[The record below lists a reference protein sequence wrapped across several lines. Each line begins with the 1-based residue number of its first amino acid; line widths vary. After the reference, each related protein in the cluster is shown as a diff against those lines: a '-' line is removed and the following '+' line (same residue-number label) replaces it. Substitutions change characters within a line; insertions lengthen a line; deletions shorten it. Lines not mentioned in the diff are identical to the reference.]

1 MPILPRRPVLVIVL
15 GVLGCATLACTP
27 DPAPPASGDPA
38 GTSMVIGVAAEP
50 NSLDPVDG
58 YALFGAAKIFDGLVE
73 HQPSGTLR
81 PVLASAL
88 PEPSAD
94 GLSWTARLRDDV
106 SFTNGGALDAA
117 VVAAAYRRVLDPAS
131 ALRDRFWMLDK
142 VNAVD
147 QRTVRFD
154 LRQPYADFLD
164 LLVLGIPAQASTP
177 AKPIGTGPYQLVE
190 WRPGQQ
196 MTLTANKAYFGGR
209 PAITTVTVEFI
220 QDDQDRAKRMR
231 DGKLD
236 GTELPPRLA
245 REFSKADGLTVVEQR
260 AADVHAVAFADQG
273 VTADPAVRL
282 ALNLAVDRQEIV
294 NDALAGQGVP
304 LSLPVPPV
312 LPEFV
317 EPGAHIDHDVTRA
330 KSVLDAAGWVP
341 GPDGVRV
348 KAGERA
354 EFALAF
360 PPTDVVD
367 RDLATEFT
375 KAAAAIG
382 IKVTADSTAKS
393 LPWLFSYGDPFTLD
407 QALYPLLHPAGGETS
422 SALDVART
430 TTDPAQ
436 RAVAFRALQRAY
448 ATTPS
453 MAVLAVPTHS
463 YVLRDNWTGY
473 TPVVDATGTDHTWG
487 PWWNLQ
493 AWTPN

>member
-15 GVLGCATLACTP
+15 GVLGCVTLACTP

-38 GTSMVIGVAAEP
+38 GTSMVIGVADEP
-50 NSLDPVDG
+50 GSLDPLDG
-58 YALFGAAKIFDGLVE
+58 YAPLGAAKIFDGLVE
-73 HQPSGTLR
+73 HQPSGVLR
-81 PVLASAL
+81 PALASAL

-94 GLSWTARLRDDV
+94 GRSWTAQLREDV

-117 VVAAAYRRVLDPAS
+117 AVTAAYRRVLEPEA

-142 VNAVD
+142 VTVVD

-154 LRQPYADFLD
+154 LRQPYARFLD

-177 AKPIGTGPYQLVE
+177 VKPIGTGPYQLVD
-190 WRPGQQ
+190 WLPGQR
-196 MTLTANKAYFGGR
+196 MTLTANKAYYGGR
-209 PAITTVTVEFI
+209 PAVTNVTIEFI
-220 QDDQDRAKRMR
+220 PDDQDRAKRMR
-231 DGKLD
+231 EGKLD
-236 GTELPPRLA
+236 GTELPPRLVQ
-245 REFSKADGLTVVEQR
+245 EFSKADGLNVVEQR
-260 AADVHAVAFADQG
+260 TTDVRAVAFADQG

-282 ALNLAVDRQEIV
+282 ALNLAVDRQNVV

-312 LPEFV
+312 LAEFV
-317 EPGAHIDHDVTRA
+317 EPGAHIDYDLGRA

-341 GPDGVRV
+341 GSDGIRVR
-348 KAGERA
+348 AGERA
-354 EFALAF
+354 EFTLAY

-367 RDLATEFT
+367 GDLATAFT
-375 KAAAAIG
+375 QAAAKVG
-382 IKVTADSTAKS
+382 IKVTPDSTAKS
-393 LPWLFSYGDPFTLD
+393 PPWMTSYGDPFTLD
-407 QALYPLLHPAGGETS
+407 LALYPLLHPAGGEAS
-422 SALDVART
+422 SALDAART

-453 MAVLAVPTHS
+453 MVVLAVPTHS

-473 TPVVDATGTDHTWG
+473 TPVVDSTGTDHTWG